1 MDGKL
6 LVLCDE
12 LPDYIELEGEKKDK
26 KALKVYD
33 RYYLVAPMRDPAED
47 PERLFVC
54 WDSIVPEDR
63 AFIEDCKRYARFEER
78 PDPRFVFSQRG
89 ATDPRHGTIK
99 GSVEE
104 QSYLDAYNNL
114 FTYLSGVKM
123 AEGDL
128 YGEMMERAVQ
138 FPFEANQRFFEDF
151 SRLLQANNVV
161 RILPAYSVNTHAQTA
176 KYRADILEAWEGA
189 NRFMPSNIKSGAKVL
204 PPMTYTDIGEVFSRS
219 INEMMTIYSL
229 PIFGEAEEKPG
240 EEQEQ

>member
-33 RYYLVAPMRDPAED
+33 RNFLVAPMIDPSED

-63 AFIEDCKRYARFEER
+63 AFIEACKHYATFTER
-78 PDPRFVFSQRG
+78 PAPGFALSQRG
-89 ATDPRHGTIK
+89 MADPRHGTIK

-114 FTYLSGVKM
+114 FTYLSGVKS
-123 AEGDL
+123 AGGDL
-128 YGEMMERAVQ
+128 YGEIMERAFT
-138 FPFEANQRFFEDF
+138 FPFEANQRFLEDF

-161 RILPAYSVNTHAQTA
+161 RILPAYSVNTHAPTT
-176 KYRADILEAWEGA
+176 KYRADILQAWESA
-189 NRFMPSNIKSGAKVL
+189 NRFMPANIKSGAKVL
-204 PPMTYTDIGEVFSRS
+204 PPMTYTDIGEVYSRS
-219 INEMMTIYSL
+219 INEMMVIYSL
-229 PIFGEAEEKPG
+229 PIFGEAEEKTG